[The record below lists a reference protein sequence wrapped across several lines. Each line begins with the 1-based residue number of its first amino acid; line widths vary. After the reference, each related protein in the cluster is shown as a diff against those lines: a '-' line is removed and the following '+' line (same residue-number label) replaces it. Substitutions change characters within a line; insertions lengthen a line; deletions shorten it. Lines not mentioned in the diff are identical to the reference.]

1 VLLLERNN
9 IFALAGFTVISSRAP
24 EQGPMLAAQQDVDA
38 VIIGHSVRPH
48 TRKTLIMDLRRVCP
62 DCLICFVYAA
72 PETKGEPLA
81 DVSLNVSSGP
91 ESLVRYLQDRLPRE
105 KVSWN
110 PLQGSC
116 AQCKRHVAA
125 QAVWFTAL
133 GRTKRTG
140 ANDCTDIGTLG

>member
-1 VLLLERNN
+1 
-9 IFALAGFTVISSRAP
+9 
-24 EQGPMLAAQQDVDA
+24 MLAAQQDVDA

-62 DCLICFVYAA
+62 DCLICFVYGA

-81 DVSLNVSSGP
+81 DVSLDVSSGP

-110 PLQGSC
+110 PLRVRAHNASGMLPPKPCGSLP
-116 AQCKRHVAA
+116 
-125 QAVWFTAL
+125 L
-133 GRTKRTG
+133 GEQSEQVPTI
-140 ANDCTDIGTLG
+140 API